1 MHQDKESKIYS
12 NRLTMHQIFHD
23 QLHYSTVTKGSYW
36 WENQRRSQ
44 SYKKMNLV
52 FRRVS
57 TRTEWRM
64 YMKRKI
70 QIMIIKTLS
79 CLRKKNHLK
88 SLSNQI
94 SSKALEIE
102 KNQTYQFPM
111 NSPHNSVIKLN
122 LTTLKFINN
131 TTMLRKRN
139 KSLISKKCSIYK
151 NKLSIF
157 NGLSFINKSHS
168 LKLKSKP
175 KDQKNFH
182 NY

>member
-1 MHQDKESKIYS
+1 MHQDKESRIYS
-12 NRLTMHQIFHD
+12 NRLIMHQIFHD
-23 QLHYSTVTKGSYW
+23 QLHYLTVTKGSYW
-36 WENQRRSQ
+36 WENQRKSQ

-52 FRRVS
+52 LSWVS

-64 YMKRKI
+64 YMNKKI

-79 CLRKKNHLK
+79 CLHKKNHLK

-111 NSPHNSVIKLN
+111 NPPHNNVIKSN
-122 LTTLKFINN
+122 LTTHKFINN
-131 TTMLRKRN
+131 TAILRKRN

-151 NKLSIF
+151 NKLSISK
-157 NGLSFINKSHS
+157 GLNFINKSHS
-168 LKLKSKP
+168 LKSKNKP
-175 KDQKNFH
+175 KDQKNFL